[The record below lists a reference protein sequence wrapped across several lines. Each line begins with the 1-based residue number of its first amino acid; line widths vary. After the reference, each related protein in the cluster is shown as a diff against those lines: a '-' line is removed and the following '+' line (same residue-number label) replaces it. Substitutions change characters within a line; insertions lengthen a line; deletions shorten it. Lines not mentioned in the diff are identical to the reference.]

1 MRELSDI
8 RKDIDRIDDELI
20 ELFKE
25 RMDCAREVGYYKK
38 ERGIPVL
45 NTQRENEVLDDV
57 QKKGG
62 EYGSYARLLFSN
74 IMELSRALQH
84 NIVGSGRE
92 LREEIV
98 RSGTTVTYKNG
109 ENQYGTKQSP
119 DAQLYLQMS
128 QKQTAAMKI
137 LVDCLPKT
145 PAKAVSEKN
154 DGFEDFINERDD

>member
-1 MRELSDI
+1 MRDLSDI

-62 EYGSYARLLFSN
+62 
-74 IMELSRALQH
+74 
-84 NIVGSGRE
+84 
-92 LREEIV
+92 
-98 RSGTTVTYKNG
+98 
-109 ENQYGTKQSP
+109 
-119 DAQLYLQMS
+119 
-128 QKQTAAMKI
+128 
-137 LVDCLPKT
+137 
-145 PAKAVSEKN
+145 
-154 DGFEDFINERDD
+154 